1 MHVLLNQSHPCQTPA
16 EPCGLVCRYRLNGTA
31 TCALVAAA
39 TPRGLAEIAK
49 LMGAP
54 LRLVEMAEVSGLER
68 WRAGMKA
75 AGVRAPAV
83 KPRTEEDERREAY
96 GQLRHMLASV
106 LDVPAH
112 GPGRRLTVDE
122 IRKAYPGTPITRGR
136 TT

>member
-1 MHVLLNQSHPCQTPA
+1 MHVLLNQFHPCREPA
-16 EPCGLVCRYRLNGTA
+16 EPCGLECRYRLHGAA
-31 TCALVAAA
+31 TCALVAAS

-83 KPRTEEDERREAY
+83 KSRTEEDERREAY
-96 GQLRHMLASV
+96 AQLATMLSRT

-112 GPGRRLTVDE
+112 GPGRRLTVAE
-122 IRKAYPGTPITRGR
+122 IRAAFPGTPITRGR